1 VTRIDALIV
10 AGGRRSEQET
20 ANETDGHDG
29 QLLLLLD
36 GLLLLLLLLRFDPI
50 QEHSMVNAGLILNK
64 ENIEPS
70 LRSLALK
77 TYAIF

>member
-10 AGGRRSEQET
+10 AGGRRSQQET

-36 GLLLLLLLLRFDPI
+36 GLLLLLLRFDPI
-50 QEHSMVNAGLILNK
+50 QGHSMW
-64 ENIEPS
+64 S
-70 LRSLALK
+70 MLASSSIRK
-77 TYAIF
+77 T